1 MTSPDISLEVDRMET
16 IGDTWVPLQSATEGF
31 PPVPD
36 QTEVVA
42 LHPFDD
48 RSADSDHSPVEPESP
63 LLHDLLSISAQKP
76 GCLLRRSI
84 LRPCLPYHLD
94 LQPVEQSIPQI
105 HGSSV
110 SFPLCRKPLWSA
122 HSESAFFCAP
132 APIRMRAKAIII
144 SVITRIST
152 MGNCK

>member
-1 MTSPDISLEVDRMET
+1 MET

-63 LLHDLLSISAQKP
+63 LLHDLLSISAQKTRLSP
-76 GCLLRRSI
+76 PPI
-84 LRPCLPYHLD
+84 D
-94 LQPVEQSIPQI
+94 LEAVPPIP
-105 HGSSV
+105 
-110 SFPLCRKPLWSA
+110 P
-122 HSESAFFCAP
+122 
-132 APIRMRAKAIII
+132 
-144 SVITRIST
+144 
-152 MGNCK
+152 